1 LRPAFELAQVID
13 RFGNSFVETYR
24 PNTYVQRILRAIHI
38 CRTEELGWHKDRC
51 DECGHIRISYNSC
64 RNRHCPK
71 CQNTQREAWIENRKR
86 DLLPVPYFH
95 VVFTVPDKLNSLFM
109 HDPPGMYNLLFGTAW
124 NTLEQFSW
132 TNLHAE
138 TGAIAVL
145 HTWGQNLS
153 LHPHLH
159 CIVPGGGLNIKGNW
173 KPVKISKMGK
183 AYLFPVENL
192 SGVFRAK
199 FITAL
204 NKRYPQESSF
214 NKELK
219 KTDWVVYAKEPFGG
233 PQQVVEYLGRYT
245 HKTAISNHRLLLI
258 DENGIRFK
266 YHDYRDNRQKQMT
279 LSGIEFLRRFCQHI
293 LPRGYVRIRHFGLL
307 SATKREQLRSIQ
319 RSLGVV
325 ITTGNIK
332 KDWKQVCRDHLG
344 YDPDLCPHCKKG
356 KMVTIERFGPVRG
369 PPPQA
374 VNPQTAIRKQQ

>member
-1 LRPAFELAQVID
+1 MRPAFELALVID
-13 RFGNSFVETYR
+13 RFGSSFVETYR
-24 PNTYVQRILRAIHI
+24 PNSYVQRILRAIHI
-38 CRTEELGWHKDRC
+38 CRTEELGGHKDRC
-51 DECGHIRISYNSC
+51 DACGHIRISYNSC

-95 VVFTVPDKLNSLFM
+95 VVFTVPDKLNSLFL
-109 HDPPGMYNLLFGTAW
+109 HDPPGMYNLLFAAAW
-124 NTLEQFSW
+124 QTLEQFSW

-159 CIVPGGGLNIKGNW
+159 CIVPGGGLDIKGHW
-173 KPVKISKMGK
+173 KQVRISKTGK

-199 FITAL
+199 FIAAI
-204 NKRYPQESSF
+204 NKRYPQEPSF
-214 NKELK
+214 NRKLK
-219 KTDWVVYAKEPFGG
+219 KTNWVIYAKEPFGG
-233 PQQVVEYLGRYT
+233 PEQVVKYLSRYT
-245 HKTAISNHRLLLI
+245 HKTAISNHRLLSL

-307 SATKREQLRSIQ
+307 SATKRGQLRSIQ
-319 RSLGVV
+319 KTLGVL
-325 ITTGNIK
+325 TTSEIIK
-332 KDWKQVCRDHLG
+332 KDWRQICRDHLD

-356 KMVTIERFGPVRG
+356 KMITIERFGPVRG

-374 VNPQTAIRKQQ
+374 VNPQTASRKQQ